1 MPHSVKE
8 TVTIGWCDN
17 GIVEGRFASGVMS
30 TMIDMQN
37 KKIQV
42 SHIRV
47 NGNQIARQRQA
58 LFDGWKRIGTDWL
71 LWVDSDIVLTT
82 EIFEKLWEVADKKTK
97 PVVSGLYFVSNEN
110 ELTLMEPIP
119 AIYVETGDEF
129 LTRPVHPFPQDKV
142 IPVDIAG
149 FGLMLMHKSIIEK
162 VEKAAEGYSV
172 FGEKQNPGAKFVS
185 EDVAFCR
192 YMKKAGIQLHAHT
205 GAIAQ
210 HLKTFSYDQNYY
222 YVYWK
227 GVQDKLINR
236 KNVPQIKQDTKPEEE
251 AKTE

>member
-8 TVTIGWCDN
+8 TISIGWCDN
-17 GIVEGRFASGVMS
+17 GTVEGRFASGVMA
-30 TMIDMQN
+30 TMIDLQKRGIN
-37 KKIQV
+37 V

-58 LFDGWKRIGTDWL
+58 LFDGWKRIETDWL

-82 EIFEKLWEVADKKTK
+82 EIFDKLWTIADKKTK

-110 ELTLMEPIP
+110 ELSLMEPWP
-119 AIYVETGDEF
+119 ALYMETGDEF
-129 LTRPVHPFPQDKV
+129 LTTPIHPFPQDKV

-149 FGLMLMHKSIIEK
+149 FGLILMHKSIIEE

-192 YMKKAGIQLHAHT
+192 YLKKAGIQIHAHT

-222 YVYWK
+222 YIYWK

-236 KNVPQIKQDTKPEEE
+236 KHIQPIREIEENE
-251 AKTE
+251 EG